1 MKFTTS
7 HFILTLLFALVIS
20 TPAMAYIPE
29 QKPNEA
35 FVIMGL
41 SSSEAILEGKYEK
54 AISLATSKAK
64 LNKSAYD
71 LSAEKLSLCVA
82 LLKTGKLDMATEAC
96 KSAKRIATKAR
107 SSDSSL
113 TYYTKLHKFRNVLI
127 DASEKNL
134 ALIEK
139 IK

>member
-7 HFILTLLFALVIS
+7 HIILSLLFAFVIS

-29 QKPNEA
+29 QKPYEA

-41 SSSEAILEGKYEK
+41 SSSDAILEGQYEK
-54 AISLATSKAK
+54 AISLATRKTK
-64 LNKSAYD
+64 LNKTAYD
-71 LSAEKLSLCVA
+71 LSAEQISLCVA
-82 LLKTGKLDMATEAC
+82 LLKTGELDKATEAC
-96 KSAKRIATKAR
+96 KSAKKIASKAR
-107 SSDSSL
+107 SSDSYL
-113 TYYTKLHKFRNVLI
+113 TYYTRLNKFRNVLI
-127 DASEKNL
+127 DTSEKNL